1 MKLFSWNVNGIRAA
15 YKKGFLN
22 WIEKENPDILCVQ
35 ETKAHKEQLTEE
47 LKNVKGYFTYFST
60 PEKKGYSGVALFSKV
75 EPESV
80 EFNLGNEKFD
90 REGRVIKAKFKDFTL
105 FNIYFPNGGMSAER
119 LKYKLEFYE
128 EILLIFKE
136 LLDKGEK
143 VIVCGDV
150 NTAHT
155 EIDLARPKDNSK
167 VTGFLP
173 IEREWIDRLLG
184 IGFVDSF
191 RMFNSEGDNY
201 TYWNMQTRA
210 RDRNVGWRID
220 YFFISENLKKNVSS
234 AKIYSEVMGSDHCP
248 IELNIKF

>member
-1 MKLFSWNVNGIRAA
+1 MKLFSWNVNGIRSI
-15 YKKGFLN
+15 YKKGFIN

-35 ETKAHKEQLTEE
+35 ETKAHEEQLTEE
-47 LKNVKGYFTYFST
+47 LKNIKGYFSYFST

-75 EPESV
+75 KPERV

-90 REGRVIKAKFKDFTL
+90 REGRIIKAKFKDFTL
-105 FNIYFPNGGMSAER
+105 FNIYFPNGGMSTDR

-143 VIVCGDV
+143 IIVCGDV

-184 IGFVDSF
+184 IGFIDSF

-210 RDRNVGWRID
+210 RERNVGWRID
-220 YFFISENLKKNVSS
+220 YFFISENIKNNVSS